1 MSIDTQTRKPEPG
14 GPALL
19 QPEERVLS
27 TLEAD
32 GSRRWLKPRLSKGRY
47 LTRRRIVA
55 YALIAVFTLLPYI
68 PINGKPAVLLD
79 VANRSFTFFGYTF
92 LPTDTLL
99 LALFLVAVLVG
110 IFLLTALFGRVW
122 CGWACPQTV
131 YMEFVYRPIE
141 RLFDGTVGRGGKGR
155 RNVAGWRKVAQYVCY
170 FVVSFYLA
178 HTFLA
183 YFVGVENLREWV
195 FGSPLDHP
203 AAFAIVAAVTGLML
217 FDFAYFREQLCIV
230 ACPYGRFQSVLLDR
244 KSLIVSYDERRGEPR
259 AKTNHKP
266 DAEADCIDC
275 HLCVV
280 TCPTGI
286 DIRDGLQM
294 ECIHCTQCI
303 DACDMVM
310 DTIKRPRGLIRYSSQ
325 DAIEGQKPRLLRAR
339 TVLYPVIMTLVVA
352 LFVVVLSSQTAADV
366 QLIREKGAP
375 FVQGREGILNRMKL
389 KITNRTESDAT
400 YRVALVDGD
409 SSRLTLDGAELFV
422 PAGEARTAGLVI
434 QSDRSVFTSGSADV
448 PLRVYNDSGF
458 EMEINAHILGPW
470 SAGGSTP

>member
-1 MSIDTQTRKPEPG
+1 M
-14 GPALL
+14 

-47 LTRRRIVA
+47 LTRRRIVG
-55 YALIAVFTLLPYI
+55 YVTDRNIHAVTVHPHQRQTCDPAGRGQPVSSRSSATPSCR
-68 PINGKPAVLLD
+68 PI
-79 VANRSFTFFGYTF
+79 RI
-92 LPTDTLL
+92 L

-141 RLFDGTVGRGGKGR
+141 RLVRRHRPDAAAKPR
-155 RNVAGWRKVAQYVCY
+155 RNSRRLAQDRASTSVY
-170 FVVSFYLA
+170 FLVSFYLA

-183 YFVGVENLREWV
+183 YFVGVDNLRQWV

-203 AAFAIVAAVTGLML
+203 AAFAMVAASPADDVRLR
-217 FDFAYFREQLCIV
+217 AYFREQLCIV